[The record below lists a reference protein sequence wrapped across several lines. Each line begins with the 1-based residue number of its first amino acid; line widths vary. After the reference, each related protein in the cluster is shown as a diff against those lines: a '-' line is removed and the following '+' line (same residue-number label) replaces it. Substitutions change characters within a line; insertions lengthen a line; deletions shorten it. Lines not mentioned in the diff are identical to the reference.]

1 MIAGATGAGKTT
13 LIKLLLGLLTP
24 DSGSIEIYDDD
35 VRLKVSPQTISNF
48 VYVPQGNTLLHGTIR
63 ENLLLAAPDATDEQL
78 REALHTAAADFVFEL
93 PEGLDTSCDEAG
105 AGISEG
111 QAQRIAIAR
120 ALLRPGSILVLDEFN
135 SALDVDTAET
145 LMKRLT
151 ANRPDATILI
161 IAHHRTAVAPYCD
174 AVLHIG

>member
-35 VRLKVSPQTISNF
+35 VHLKVSPQTISNF